1 VVAARLFKARR
12 FAELAKVMNNPPRR
26 TEIRGQDHMLAYI
39 TPGEASVLKA
49 LGGSGEAGPMGIPSY
64 PEDSS
69 PSVGGSGYGGGSGS
83 GDHSGGANSAS
94 SANEGYGS
102 HDTGQNTG
110 GPATSDR
117 GFFGSI
123 MDEITGNPVS
133 SALSALG
140 MLTGVPAFGIM
151 GLASRLGKAYG
162 DPNSVGSVTGPSDE
176 GGGPAKSQVQQIV
189 PTFNPI
195 EDMVGS
201 EYVAYG
207 GVGADQ
213 LRRQLFPYMNFNQPT
228 QPGITGLVGQYAGA
242 GQGTGLMTG
251 PFGASNT
258 QV

>member
-1 VVAARLFKARR
+1 MAFTA
-12 FAELAKVMNNPPRR
+12 
-26 TEIRGQDHMLAYI
+26 GD
-39 TPGEASVLKA
+39 PGEQSAADASQSA
-49 LGGSGEAGPMGIPSY
+49 AIGAGMGA
-64 PEDSS
+64 DDT
-69 PSVGGSGYGGGSGS
+69 GF
-83 GDHSGGANSAS
+83 NF
-94 SANEGYGS
+94 GS
-102 HDTGQNTG
+102 HDQGHNTQG
-110 GPATSDR
+110 TATPSDR

-162 DPNSVGSVTGPSDE
+162 DPNSVGSVGP
-176 GGGPAKSQVQQIV
+176 GPGDGDGPETAQVQQIV
-189 PTFNPI
+189 PPAFNPI

-213 LRRQLFPYMNFNQPT
+213 LRKQLFPYMNFNQPT
-228 QPGITGLVGQYAGA
+228 QPGVTGLMGQYAGV

-251 PFGASNT
+251 PFGMSNT